1 MIDASTGNHIWA
13 DRYDGELTDVF
24 ELQDEITRKVV
35 AAIEPKLLEAEAVRS
50 QARSPEDLGAWDLV
64 MQANSVF
71 WRMTKA
77 DVDAAIVRLRSA
89 TERYPDYAPAQSM
102 LAFAL
107 LFRAIPAG
115 AFRSQDVPDA
125 LPLASRAAEL
135 DDSDPWAHLALGWA
149 ALLMRKTEMAVEE
162 YQRALDINP
171 NFAAAH
177 GHLGMAYALDDQPD
191 KAMLHLQQATR
202 MSPHDPQTFLF
213 NTNLA
218 IAYYLAGRY
227 AEAVA
232 FGRKAVQQRPGFTPG
247 LRIYSASLAQIG
259 QIEEASATLNQ
270 LKGLQPETSIGWIE
284 ENIPYKPQ
292 AMAKL
297 VAGLRKAGLE

>member
-1 MIDASTGNHIWA
+1 
-13 DRYDGELTDVF
+13 
-24 ELQDEITRKVV
+24 
-35 AAIEPKLLEAEAVRS
+35 
-50 QARSPEDLGAWDLV
+50 

-71 WRMTKA
+71 WRMTRA
-77 DVDAAIVRLRSA
+77 DVDATIAILRK
-89 TERYPDYAPAQSM
+89 TVQRYPDYAPAQSM

-107 LFRAIPAG
+107 LFRAIATG
-115 AFRSQDVPDA
+115 AFRGQDLPDA
-125 LPLASRAAEL
+125 VALASRAAEL

-149 ALLMRKTEMAVEE
+149 ALLRRRTEIALEQ

-177 GHLGMAYALDDQPD
+177 GHLGMAYALDDQSD
-191 KAMLHLQQATR
+191 KAVVHMEQAIR

-218 IAYYLAGRY
+218 IAHYLSGRY
-227 AEAVA
+227 AEAVVL
-232 FGRKAVQQRPGFTPG
+232 GRKAVQQRPAFTPG
-247 LRIYSASLAQIG
+247 LRIYSASLAQAG
-259 QIEEASATLNQ
+259 QIDEARAALDQ
-270 LKGLQPETSIGWIE
+270 LKGLQPETSIAWIE
-284 ENIPYKPQ
+284 ENLPYKPQ